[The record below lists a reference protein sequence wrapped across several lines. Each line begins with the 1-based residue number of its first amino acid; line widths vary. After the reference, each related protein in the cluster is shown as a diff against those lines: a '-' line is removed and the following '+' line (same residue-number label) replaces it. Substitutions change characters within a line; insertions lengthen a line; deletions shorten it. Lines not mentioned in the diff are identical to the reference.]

1 MSEPAQNEPSPLES
15 RRERSLAPAS
25 ARKVAPPPGPERSR
39 AIGNFLR
46 RALLLLFAL
55 GLVGAIVMAWMPKP
69 IPVELTEAQR
79 GTLLVTV
86 DEDGRTRVKDRYV
99 VSAPLMAHLGRIELN
114 AGDRV
119 EPGAVLARFVPIAPP
134 LLDERTRVQAEAR
147 VAAASAGRK
156 QVDAT
161 VERVR
166 TAHAFA
172 LRELER
178 QRGLIGSGATAASVL
193 ERAELEERTLREEL
207 ASAEYGVRVAEND
220 LRMAEATLGRLGG
233 QRKAN
238 EQFELTASV
247 TGHVLRVLQQSEGV
261 VQPGT
266 PLLELG
272 DPAALDIVVDVLTS
286 DAVHVKAGAQ
296 VQIER
301 WGGEKPLRG
310 HVRVVEPGA
319 FTRISS
325 LGVEEQRVNV
335 VIDLDEP
342 REVWAALGDGFRVE
356 ARIAVWEGKDVLS
369 VPASA
374 VFRRGESWALFK
386 VEGGVAYETK
396 VDVGHRNAER
406 VEIRSGVK
414 AGDKVVAHPS
424 ERLSNGLAVEAR

>member
-1 MSEPAQNEPSPLES
+1 MSEPAPNEPSPLEP
-15 RRERSLAPAS
+15 RRERSLAPAA
-25 ARKVAPPPGPERSR
+25 ARKVGPPKAPERSR
-39 AIGNFLR
+39 AFANLLR
-46 RALLLLFAL
+46 RGVLLLVAL
-55 GLVGAIVMAWMPKP
+55 GALGAIVMAWMPKP
-69 IPVELTEAQR
+69 IPVELTEAKR
-79 GTLLVTV
+79 GPLLVTV

-99 VSAPLMAHLGRIELN
+99 VSAPLMAHLARIDLN
-114 AGDRV
+114 AGDMV
-119 EPGAVLARFVPIAPP
+119 EPGRVLARFVPIAPP

-147 VAAASAGRK
+147 VAASSAARK
-156 QVDAT
+156 QGEAT
-161 VERVR
+161 VQRVR
-166 TAHAFA
+166 NAHAFA
-172 LRELER
+172 LREVER

-193 ERAELEERTLREEL
+193 ERAELEERSLREEL
-207 ASAEYGVRVAEND
+207 ASAEYGVRVADND
-220 LRMAEATLGRLGG
+220 LRMAEAALGRLGG
-233 QRKAN
+233 NRKAD
-238 EQFELTASV
+238 EQLDLTAPMK
-247 TGHVLRVLQQSEGV
+247 GRVLRVLQQSEGV

-286 DAVHVKAGAQ
+286 DAVHVKAGAP

-356 ARIAVWEGKDVLS
+356 AKIVIWEGADVLS

-386 VEGGVAYETK
+386 VEGGVAKETK
-396 VDVGHRNAER
+396 VHVGHRNAER
-406 VEIRSGVK
+406 VEIRSGLN

-424 ERLSNGLAVEAR
+424 ERLSDGLAVEAR